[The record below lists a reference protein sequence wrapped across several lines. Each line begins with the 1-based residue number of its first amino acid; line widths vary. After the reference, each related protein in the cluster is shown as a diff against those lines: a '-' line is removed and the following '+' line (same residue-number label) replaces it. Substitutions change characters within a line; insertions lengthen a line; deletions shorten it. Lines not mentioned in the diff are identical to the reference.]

1 VAGQPTSAWSRD
13 ASNVSREVPSCAH
26 EAAVRRISCAR
37 PECLPEPPENL
48 VCLNFETQGGP
59 LSFALVRTSKRHAH
73 MKIKTQTTL
82 IEAIWVPQSTQV
94 ATSNCT
100 CAACMRHASVTCV
113 CLVRLARGPRG
124 QAPKNV
130 GNTKEA
136 WTRKTMARLARA
148 VVLDG
153 VRGRMARKHH
163 VSPSWHRSRPC

>member
-1 VAGQPTSAWSRD
+1 
-13 ASNVSREVPSCAH
+13 
-26 EAAVRRISCAR
+26 
-37 PECLPEPPENL
+37 
-48 VCLNFETQGGP
+48 
-59 LSFALVRTSKRHAH
+59 
-73 MKIKTQTTL
+73 M
-82 IEAIWVPQSTQV
+82 PQSTQV

-100 CAACMRHASVTCV
+100 CPACMRHASVTCV

-130 GNTKEA
+130 GNPKEA

-163 VSPSWHRSRPC
+163 VSPSWHRSRPCEHVRPNSPQAAAARHQTSARVQGKIVFFLEVRHQLSPAAGDAQPRTAWKLQRNLRSSVLREDVMPRVWRRPFMASNCQ